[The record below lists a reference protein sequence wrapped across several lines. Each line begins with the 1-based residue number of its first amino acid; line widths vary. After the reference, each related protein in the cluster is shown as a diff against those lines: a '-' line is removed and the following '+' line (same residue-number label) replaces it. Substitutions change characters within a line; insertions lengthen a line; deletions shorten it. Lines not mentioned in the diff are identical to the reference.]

1 MNRQTVR
8 GRATPRQWLAV
19 TVAALG
25 LFLGGCPGEGV
36 VCGEGLT
43 QCGLDC
49 VDLTSESDNCGACGV
64 ACGQSQVCVDSACQC
79 REGSTPCGGQCVV
92 TSSDPRNCGACGTV
106 CGTGQ
111 VCEAGAC
118 KVACSP
124 DFTRCGDSCVNLQR
138 DPAHCG
144 ACGTACTDS
153 RSCHAG
159 ACTYDVVASCTN
171 TGQVVGIQAG
181 TDIKGPN
188 VAVGASPQT
197 TARMQDVLL
206 VLDGITPALRQAT
219 LASYAEL
226 PETDPV
232 GRAPNQLL
240 VSDPFVY
247 VLNSVDNT
255 LGTFQRTAS
264 PGAITNGTRFP
275 SGLGLT
281 AVSGGA
287 INFGANTNPFAM
299 ARVGN
304 ELFVTLYGGFADMS
318 AGGKLAR
325 VSLADPSRPT
335 KVEPYLQL
343 PTGAALLPFQGQS
356 TLPTPAGITAFNG
369 NLYIALNNLNASF
382 QPGGPGLLARVD
394 PRSLLVEPVLNLGQ
408 ECLNPGWVAPVGN
421 RLVVSCT
428 GRVTYDA
435 SFNVIAV
442 EGTGLALV
450 NPEAA
455 KAEEQ
460 VVARYALA
468 CPADATG
475 CVPPSANRFAVV
487 GNRVYLGDNS
497 AGRIFVVEVSND
509 QLIERLGPASPIAA
523 CPSSS
528 GPSLV
533 GDVVAIE

>member
-49 VDLTSESDNCGACGV
+49 VDLTAESDNCGACGV

-79 REGSTPCGGQCVV
+79 RDGSTPCGGLCVV

-124 DFTRCGDSCVNLQR
+124 DFTRCGDSCVNLLR
-138 DPAHCG
+138 DPGNCG
-144 ACGTACTDS
+144 ACGTVCTDA

-171 TGQVVGIQAG
+171 TGQVVGLQAG

-219 LASYAEL
+219 LATYAEL

-255 LGTFQRTAS
+255 LGTFERTAS

-275 SGLGLT
+275 SGLKLT

-325 VSLADPSRPT
+325 VSLASPSRPT
-335 KVEPYLQL
+335 KVEPFLQL

-356 TLPTPAGITAFNG
+356 TMATPAGITGFNG
-369 NLYIALNNLNASF
+369 SLYIALNNLNASF
-382 QPGGPGLLARVD
+382 QPGGPGLLAKVD
-394 PRSLLVEPVLNLGQ
+394 PRGLQLESVINLGDG
-408 ECLNPGWVAPVGN
+408 CLNPGWVAPVGN
-421 RLVVSCT
+421 QLVVSCT
-428 GRVTYDA
+428 GAVTYD
-435 SFNVIAV
+435 SEFKPVAV
-442 EGTGLALV
+442 NGSGLVLLSSEDA
-450 NPEAA
+450 
-455 KAEEQ
+455 
-460 VVARYALA
+460 VVARYVLA

-475 CVPPSANRFAVV
+475 CAPPSANRFAVV

-497 AGRIFVVEVSND
+497 AGRIFVVEVSNN

-523 CPSSS
+523 CPSST